1 MRRAAVL
8 ATAFLAL
15 TSACAAPGAATA
27 NPEPTATATV
37 AAAATGPPH
46 PAVKPA
52 AGDHEIHLDHAGD
65 ERRALLHAPKQFRPG
80 RPVPLVIALHG
91 RPSSAEELR
100 RVTALDTTADA
111 KGFLVA
117 YPDAR
122 DGSWN
127 ALECCDGV
135 DDVGF
140 LKALVAE
147 LVKTWSVDPARVY
160 VTGFSN
166 GASMSYRL
174 AVEASDIVAAIA
186 PVSGGFYGGPADT
199 DPGYRPRVPIPVLS
213 VVGERDRYLNAFRA
227 GQQRWNRNLQCVPGS
242 PAAVGAASR
251 TTAHCADGSE
261 VIDYTVAG
269 MDHQWPA
276 REDIDAN
283 ALMWDFFAAH
293 PRAG

>member
-1 MRRAAVL
+1 MLAAAL
-8 ATAFLAL
+8 LAL
-15 TSACAAPGAATA
+15 TAACASPGAPDTA
-27 NPEPTATATV
+27 NPDPTGTI
-37 AAAATGPPH
+37 AAAATSPPR
-46 PAVKPA
+46 PAVEPA

-65 ERRALLHAPKQFRPG
+65 DRRALLHAPSRYRPG
-80 RPVPLVIALHG
+80 RPVPLVVALHG

-100 RVTALDTTADA
+100 RTTALDATADVN
-111 KGFLVA
+111 GFLVV

-127 ALECCDGV
+127 ALECCAGA

-140 LKALVAE
+140 LKSLVGE
-147 LVKTWSVDPARVY
+147 LVKTWGVDPDRVY

-213 VVGERDRYLNAFRA
+213 VVGDRDRYLNAFRA
-227 GQQRWNRNLQCVPGS
+227 GQQRWNRNLQCTPGS
-242 PAAVGAASR
+242 PTPVGAASR
-251 TTAHCADGSE
+251 TTARCADGSE
-261 VIDYTVAG
+261 VVDYTVAG
-269 MDHQWPA
+269 MDHRWPA
-276 REDIDAN
+276 KEDIDAN

-293 PRAG
+293 PRSG